1 MGSVPPLH
9 HQPKALLKPNFNFIY
24 VMTSLVNSVTLWG
37 NVGSTPSVRILKN
50 GRKVATLSLTT
61 GERKKVAEG
70 ENSKSLTWHKLVFW
84 GPKASIVEN
93 HVGKGQRLFVEG
105 KITERN
111 WLDKK
116 GVEKKQT
123 VVDVQRVF
131 LVNQKN
137 KKETL
142 SEELPF

>member
-1 MGSVPPLH
+1 MS
-9 HQPKALLKPNFNFIY
+9 
-24 VMTSLVNSVTLWG
+24 SLVNSVTLWG

-61 GERKKVAEG
+61 GERKQSEEG
-70 ENSKSLTWHKLVFW
+70 QNSKSITWHKLVFW

-105 KITERN
+105 KVTERN

-116 GVEKKQT
+116 GKEKKQT

-137 KKETL
+137 RKETFT
-142 SEELPF
+142 EELPF

>member
-1 MGSVPPLH
+1 M
-9 HQPKALLKPNFNFIY
+9 KPNLIFIY

-37 NVGSTPSVRILKN
+37 NVGSTPSVRVLKN

-61 GERKKVAEG
+61 GERKQSDDG
-70 ENSKSLTWHKLVFW
+70 QNNKSLTWHKLVFW
-84 GPKASIVEN
+84 GPKASIVESY
-93 HVGKGQRLFVEG
+93 VGKGQRLFVEG

-131 LVNQKN
+131 LVNLKN
-137 KKETL
+137 KKEAL
-142 SEELPF
+142 NEELPF

>member
-1 MGSVPPLH
+1 VKPPLH
-9 HQPKALLKPNFNFIY
+9 HQPIEKLKPNLFFIN

-61 GERKKVAEG
+61 GERKQSDDG
-70 ENSKSLTWHKLVFW
+70 QNSRSLTWHKLVFW

-137 KKETL
+137 KKENL
-142 SEELPF
+142 GEELPF

>member
-1 MGSVPPLH
+1 MS
-9 HQPKALLKPNFNFIY
+9 
-24 VMTSLVNSVTLWG
+24 SLVNSVTLWG

-61 GERKKVAEG
+61 GERKQGEEG
-70 ENSKSLTWHKLVFW
+70 QNSKSITWHKLVFW

-123 VVDVQRVF
+123 IVDVQRVF

-137 KKETL
+137 KKESL
-142 SEELPF
+142 KEELPF

>member
-1 MGSVPPLH
+1 VKPPLH
-9 HQPKALLKPNFNFIY
+9 HQPIEKLKPNLFFIN

-61 GERKKVAEG
+61 GERKQSNDG
-70 ENSKSLTWHKLVFW
+70 QNSRSLTWHKLVFW

-137 KKETL
+137 KKENL
-142 SEELPF
+142 GEELPF

>member
-1 MGSVPPLH
+1 MH
-9 HQPKALLKPNFNFIY
+9 HQPREKLKPNLNFIY

-61 GERKKVAEG
+61 GERKQSDEG
-70 ENSKSLTWHKLVFW
+70 QNAKSLTWHKLVFW
-84 GPKASIVEN
+84 GPRASIVEN

-131 LVNQKN
+131 LVNQKS
-137 KKETL
+137 KKEVL
-142 SEELPF
+142 NEELPF

>member
-1 MGSVPPLH
+1 
-9 HQPKALLKPNFNFIY
+9 
-24 VMTSLVNSVTLWG
+24 MTSLVNSVTLWG
-37 NVGSTPSVRILKN
+37 NVGSTPSVRVLKN

-61 GERKKVAEG
+61 GERKKSDDG
-70 ENSKSLTWHKLVFW
+70 QNNKSLTWHKLVFW
-84 GPKASIVEN
+84 GPKASIVESY
-93 HVGKGQRLFVEG
+93 VGKGQRLFVEG

-123 VVDVQRVF
+123 IVDVQRVF

-137 KKETL
+137 KKEAL
-142 SEELPF
+142 NEELPF

>member
-1 MGSVPPLH
+1 VS
-9 HQPKALLKPNFNFIY
+9 
-24 VMTSLVNSVTLWG
+24 
-37 NVGSTPSVRILKN
+37 
-50 GRKVATLSLTT
+50 
-61 GERKKVAEG
+61 
-70 ENSKSLTWHKLVFW
+70 EN
-84 GPKASIVEN
+84 KASIVESY
-93 HVGKGQRLFVEG
+93 VGKGQRLFVEG

-137 KKETL
+137 KKEAL
-142 SEELPF
+142 NEELPF

>member
-1 MGSVPPLH
+1 VKPPLH
-9 HQPKALLKPNFNFIY
+9 HQPIEKLKPNLFFIN

-61 GERKKVAEG
+61 GERKQSEEG
-70 ENSKSLTWHKLVFW
+70 QNSKSITWHKLVFW

-105 KITERN
+105 KVTERN

-116 GVEKKQT
+116 GKEKKQT

-137 KKETL
+137 RKETFTK
-142 SEELPF
+142 ELPF

>member
-1 MGSVPPLH
+1 
-9 HQPKALLKPNFNFIY
+9 
-24 VMTSLVNSVTLWG
+24 
-37 NVGSTPSVRILKN
+37 
-50 GRKVATLSLTT
+50 
-61 GERKKVAEG
+61 
-70 ENSKSLTWHKLVFW
+70 
-84 GPKASIVEN
+84 
-93 HVGKGQRLFVEG
+93 VGKGQRLFVEG

-137 KKETL
+137 KKEAL
-142 SEELPF
+142 NEELPF

>member
-1 MGSVPPLH
+1 
-9 HQPKALLKPNFNFIY
+9 
-24 VMTSLVNSVTLWG
+24 MTSLVNSVTLWG
-37 NVGSTPSVRILKN
+37 NVGSTPSVRTLKN

-61 GERKKVAEG
+61 GERKLNPDG
-70 ENSKSLTWHKLVFW
+70 QNSRSLTWHKLVFW
-84 GPKASIVEN
+84 GPRATIVES

-137 KKETL
+137 KKESLTG
-142 SEELPF
+142 ELPF

>member
-1 MGSVPPLH
+1 MS
-9 HQPKALLKPNFNFIY
+9 
-24 VMTSLVNSVTLWG
+24 SLVNSVTLWG

-61 GERKKVAEG
+61 GERKQSEEG
-70 ENSKSLTWHKLVFW
+70 QNSKSITWHKLVFW

-105 KITERN
+105 KVTERN

-116 GVEKKQT
+116 GKEKKQT

-137 KKETL
+137 RKETFTK
-142 SEELPF
+142 ELPF